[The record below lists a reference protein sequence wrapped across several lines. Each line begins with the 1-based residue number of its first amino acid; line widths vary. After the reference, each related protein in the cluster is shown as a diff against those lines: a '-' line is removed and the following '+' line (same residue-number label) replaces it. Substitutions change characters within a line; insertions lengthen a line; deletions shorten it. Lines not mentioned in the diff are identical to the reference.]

1 MVLNIHCS
9 VGKTIRERVI
19 MANFIELTQVIEAY
33 PGKRVITVNVDNIV
47 FFYDH
52 RIILKGNYSI
62 NIKESR
68 DEIETLVGVN
78 NTILRIIK

>member
-1 MVLNIHCS
+1 
-9 VGKTIRERVI
+9 
-19 MANFIELTQVIEAY
+19 MANFIELTQVLEAY
-33 PGKRVITVNVDNIV
+33 PGKRMITVNVDNIV

-52 RIILKGNYSI
+52 RIILKGNHSI
-62 NIKESR
+62 NIKESH

>member
-1 MVLNIHCS
+1 
-9 VGKTIRERVI
+9 
-19 MANFIELTQVIEAY
+19 MANFIELTQVIEAH
-33 PGKRVITVNVDNIV
+33 PGKRMITVNVDNIM

-52 RIILKGNYSI
+52 RIILKGNCSI